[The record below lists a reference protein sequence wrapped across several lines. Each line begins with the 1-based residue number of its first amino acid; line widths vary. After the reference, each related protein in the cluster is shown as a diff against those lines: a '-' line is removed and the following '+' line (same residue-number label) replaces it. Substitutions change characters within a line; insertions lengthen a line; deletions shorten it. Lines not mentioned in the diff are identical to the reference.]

1 MYIECLS
8 GWIYYAHS
16 NKCYK
21 EFRGPSRGG
30 FTFQGA
36 RDWCKAQAP
45 KRFKGDSVALK
56 DSETNE
62 FVRTITRYGHIWTS
76 GHKVGKKW
84 VWGDNTEF
92 TLTRWRGMSSN
103 DRERKENY
111 VAFITHSRAD
121 NNMWYD
127 LNGKDKRWVVCE
139 Y

>member
-1 MYIECLS
+1 MS
-8 GWIYYAHS
+8 GWIYYAHTD
-16 NKCYK
+16 KCYK
-21 EFRGPSRGG
+21 EYKGPGSSRRGL
-30 FTFQGA
+30 TFQGA

-45 KRFKGDSVALK
+45 KSYKGDSVALK

-62 FVRTITRYGHIWTS
+62 FVRSITRWGHVWTS

-84 VWGDNTEF
+84 FWGDNTEF
-92 TLTRWRGMSSN
+92 TFTRWRGMSST
-103 DRERKENY
+103 DRMRKEDY

-127 LNGKDKRWVVCE
+127 LNGKSKRWIVCA